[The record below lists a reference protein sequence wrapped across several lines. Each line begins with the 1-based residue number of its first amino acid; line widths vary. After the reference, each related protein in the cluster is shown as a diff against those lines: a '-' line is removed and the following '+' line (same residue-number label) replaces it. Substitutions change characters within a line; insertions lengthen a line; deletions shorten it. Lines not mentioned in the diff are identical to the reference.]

1 MSSKNWDIFNIFNLN
16 GSNIR
21 LEYWKSKTESKQR
34 GGKTRNKIVEN
45 LVCSRTFLIGE
56 LNSLMN

>member
-34 GGKTRNKIVEN
+34 GGKDQKQD
-45 LVCSRTFLIGE
+45 SGE
-56 LNSLMN
+56 FSLFKDIP